1 MAKRN
6 IKRRYV
12 KLYLRFFKD
21 CIINNEFI
29 HSYKIHH
36 IGYAVKEIEKAFK
49 PFSLLNFKMESSIIE
64 DPVRNIK
71 ILFICNC
78 KTRIELIQILDDNK
92 KSPIDFLLKKSVS
105 LPGNGIPYHICYY
118 VNNID
123 RAIENLNKSGR
134 FIIIQPKSK
143 APALKG
149 RNVAFLLQN
158 DIGIIELLEK

>member
-1 MAKRN
+1 MAKKAA
-6 IKRRYV
+6 KRKYV

-21 CIINNEFI
+21 CIIKDEFI

-36 IGYAVKEIEKAFK
+36 IGYAVKEIEKAFT
-49 PFSLLNFKMESSIIE
+49 PFNLLNYKMESSIIE

-78 KTRIELIQILDDNK
+78 KTRIELIQVLDDNK
-92 KSPIDFLLKKSVS
+92 KSPIDFLFKKSFS
-105 LPGNGIPYHICYY
+105 FPGNGIPYHICYS

-123 RAIENLNKSGR
+123 RAIENLNKNER
-134 FIIIQPKSK
+134 FIILQPKSK
-143 APALKG
+143 APALKE
-149 RNVAFLLQN
+149 RNVAFLLQK